1 MISQMQ
7 YVYFKKLILWLIINV
22 RRKTHKKIRGGNPLK
37 LLTYSTNDNPLRLG
51 ILADENTIVDPQQ
64 AYIELL
70 TKSGQKRAAEIATA
84 LLPAN
89 PTEFIANGDLALK
102 TAQEAIAFALE
113 NAEQSSAIYKKENV
127 QIGAPVLK
135 PNKIICV
142 GLNYKNHILEMKRD
156 LPVHPVI
163 FAKFATAIS
172 GPNDTFPLN
181 SNLTKKL
188 DYEAELAFVV
198 GKEGKD
204 ISYEDALDYVYGY
217 TVANDI
223 TARDMQKRTI
233 QWLQGKTLD
242 KSLPLGPVLVT
253 KDEIPNPHNLDIS
266 LTVNEEVRQKSNT
279 EQLLFNVNHLVEFLS
294 GFLTLEPGDII
305 LTGTPGGVGEAQN
318 KFLQHGDKVKVE
330 IAGIGAIQTTIVE
343 VSKA

>member
-1 MISQMQ
+1 G
-7 YVYFKKLILWLIINV
+7 VLV
-22 RRKTHKKIRGGNPLK
+22 
-37 LLTYSTNDNPLRLG
+37 
-51 ILADENTIVDPQQ
+51 DENTIVDPQQ

-70 TKSGQKRAAEIATA
+70 KEHGQERAVEVASA
-84 LLPAN
+84 LIPHN
-89 PTEFIANGDLALK
+89 PTEFIAGGDLALQ
-102 TAQEAIAFALE
+102 TAKEAVTYALD
-113 NAEQSSAIYKKENV
+113 NGQQSSAIYKKEDV

-156 LPVHPVI
+156 FPAHPVI
-163 FAKFATAIS
+163 FAKFATAIA
-172 GPNDTFPLN
+172 GPNDVFPLN

-188 DYEAELAFVV
+188 DYEAELAFVI
-198 GKEGKD
+198 GKTGKD
-204 ISYEDALDYVYGY
+204 IESKDALDYVYGY

-253 KDEIPNPHNLDIS
+253 KDEIPNPHCLDIS
-266 LTVNEEVRQKSNT
+266 LTVNEEVRQQSNT

-294 GFLTLEPGDII
+294 GIFTLEPGDIVC
-305 LTGTPGGVGEAQN
+305 TGTPGGVGEAQN
-318 KFLQHGDKVKVE
+318 KFLQDGDLVRVE
-330 IAGIGAIQTTIVE
+330 ISGIGAIETTIKE
-343 VSKA
+343 VTQL

>member
-1 MISQMQ
+1 MK
-7 YVYFKKLILWLIINV
+7 F
-22 RRKTHKKIRGGNPLK
+22 
-37 LLTYSTNDNPLRLG
+37 LTYSTNNNPLRLG
-51 ILADENTIVDPQQ
+51 ILVDENKIVDPQQ

-70 TKSGQKRAAEIATA
+70 KESDLKRAVEIANA
-84 LLPAN
+84 LLPEN
-89 PTEFIANGDLALK
+89 PTEFIAGGDLTLK
-102 TAQEAIAFALE
+102 TAKEAVTYSLE
-113 NAEQSSAIYKKENV
+113 NAEKSSAIYKKENV

-156 LPVHPVI
+156 FPVHPVI

-188 DYEAELAFVV
+188 DYEAELAFVI

-204 ISYEDALDYVYGY
+204 IPYEDALDYVFGY

-253 KDEIPNPHNLDIS
+253 KDEITDPHSLDIS
-266 LTVNEEVRQKSNT
+266 LTVNDEVRQKSNT

-294 GFLTLEPGDII
+294 GIFTLEPGDIV

-318 KFLQHGDKVKVE
+318 KFLQNGDRVKVE
-330 IAGIGAIQTTIVE
+330 IAGIGAIETTIME
-343 VSKA
+343 VTES

>member
-1 MISQMQ
+1 M
-7 YVYFKKLILWLIINV
+7 
-22 RRKTHKKIRGGNPLK
+22 K
-37 LLTYSTNDNPLRLG
+37 LLTYSINNQPLRLG
-51 ILADENTIVDPQQ
+51 ILVDENTIVDPQQ

-70 TKSGQKRAAEIATA
+70 TQNGQQRVNEIATA
-84 LLPAN
+84 LLPAD
-89 PTEFIANGDLALK
+89 PTEFIANGDLAVK
-102 TAQEAIAFALE
+102 NAQEAIAFALE
-113 NAEQSSAIYKKENV
+113 NAEQSSAILKKENV

-163 FAKFATAIS
+163 FAKFATAIA
-172 GPNDTFPLN
+172 GPNDKFPLN

-188 DYEAELAFVV
+188 DYEAELAFVI

-204 ISYEDALDYVYGY
+204 IPYENALDYVFGY

-253 KDEIPNPHNLDIS
+253 KDEIPNPHSLDIS
-266 LTVNEEVRQKSNT
+266 LTVNDELRQQSNT

-294 GFLTLEPGDII
+294 GIVTLEPGDIV

-318 KFLQHGDKVKVE
+318 KFLQDGDIAKVE
-330 IAGIGAIQTTIVE
+330 IAGIGAIETTIVE
-343 VSKA
+343 VNKE

>member
-1 MISQMQ
+1 
-7 YVYFKKLILWLIINV
+7 
-22 RRKTHKKIRGGNPLK
+22 LK
-37 LLTYSTNDNPLRLG
+37 LLTYSANEKPLRLG
-51 ILADENTIVDPQQ
+51 VLVDENTIVDPQQ

-70 TKSGQKRAAEIATA
+70 KDRRQERAVEIASA
-84 LLPAN
+84 LLPNN
-89 PTEFIANGDLALK
+89 PTEFIANGDLALQ
-102 TAQEAIAFALE
+102 TANEAVTYALE
-113 NAEQSSAIYKKENV
+113 NRQQSSAIYKKENV
-127 QIGAPVLK
+127 QIGPPVLK

-156 LPVHPVI
+156 FPAHPVI
-163 FAKFATAIS
+163 FAKFATAIA
-172 GPNDTFPLN
+172 GPNDVFPLN

-188 DYEAELAFVV
+188 DYEAELAFVI

-204 ISYEDALDYVYGY
+204 IPSEDALDYVFGY

-253 KDEIPNPHNLDIS
+253 KDEIPDPHSLDIS
-266 LTVNEEVRQKSNT
+266 LTVNNEIRQKSNT

-294 GFLTLEPGDII
+294 GIVTLEPGDII

-318 KFLQHGDKVKVE
+318 KFLQHGDRVKVE
-330 IAGIGAIQTTIVE
+330 IAGIGAIETTIME
-343 VSKA
+343 VTES

>member
-1 MISQMQ
+1 M
-7 YVYFKKLILWLIINV
+7 
-22 RRKTHKKIRGGNPLK
+22 K
-37 LLTYSTNDNPLRLG
+37 LLTYSTNNQPLRLG
-51 ILADENTIVDPQQ
+51 ILVDENTIVDPQQ

-70 TKSGQKRAAEIATA
+70 TQNGQQRVNEIATA

-89 PTEFIANGDLALK
+89 PTEFIANGDLAVK

-113 NAEQSSAIYKKENV
+113 NAATSSAIYQKEDV
-127 QIGAPVLK
+127 KIGAPVLK

-163 FAKFATAIS
+163 FAKFATAIA
-172 GPNDTFPLN
+172 GPNDIFPLN

-188 DYEAELAFVV
+188 DYEAELAFVI

-204 ISYEDALDYVYGY
+204 IPYENALDYVFGY

-253 KDEIPNPHNLDIS
+253 KDEIKNPHSLDIS
-266 LTVNEEVRQKSNT
+266 LTVNEEVRQQSNT

-294 GFLTLEPGDII
+294 GIVTLEPGDIV

-318 KFLQHGDKVKVE
+318 KFLQHGDKVRVE
-330 IAGIGAIQTTIVE
+330 ISGIGAIETTIME
-343 VSKA
+343 VTES

>member
-1 MISQMQ
+1 M
-7 YVYFKKLILWLIINV
+7 
-22 RRKTHKKIRGGNPLK
+22 K
-37 LLTYSTNDNPLRLG
+37 LLTYSTNHNPLRLG
-51 ILADENTIVDPQQ
+51 ILVDENTIVDPQQ

-70 TKSGQKRAAEIATA
+70 NQSGQQRAEEIASA
-84 LLPAN
+84 LLPHN
-89 PTEFIANGDLALK
+89 PTDFIANGDLALT
-102 TAQEAIAFALE
+102 TAKEAISYALE
-113 NAEQSSAIYKKENV
+113 NAPNSSAIYKKENV
-127 QIGAPVLK
+127 HIGAPILK

-156 LPVHPVI
+156 FPVHPVV

-172 GPNDTFPLN
+172 GPNDKFSLN

-188 DYEAELAFVV
+188 DYEAELAFVI

-204 ISYEDALDYVYGY
+204 ISYNDALDYVFGY

-242 KSLPLGPVLVT
+242 QSLPLGPVLVT

-266 LTVNEEVRQKSNT
+266 LTVNDEVRQSSNT

-294 GFLTLEPGDII
+294 GIVTLEPGDIV

-330 IAGIGAIQTTIVE
+330 ITGIGVIETTIVE
-343 VSKA
+343 VAEA

>member
-1 MISQMQ
+1 M
-7 YVYFKKLILWLIINV
+7 
-22 RRKTHKKIRGGNPLK
+22 K
-37 LLTYSTNDNPLRLG
+37 LLTYSINNQPLRLG
-51 ILADENTIVDPQQ
+51 ILVDENTIVDPQQ

-70 TKSGQKRAAEIATA
+70 TQNGQQRVNEIATA

-102 TAQEAIAFALE
+102 TAKEAIAFALE
-113 NAEQSSAIYKKENV
+113 NAEHSSAIYKKENV

-163 FAKFATAIS
+163 FAKFATAIA
-172 GPNDTFPLN
+172 GPNDEFPLK

-188 DYEAELAFVV
+188 DYEAELAFVI

-204 ISYEDALDYVYGY
+204 IPYENALDYVFGY

-253 KDEIPNPHNLDIS
+253 KDEIPNPHSLDIS
-266 LTVNEEVRQKSNT
+266 LTVNDEVRQNSNT

-294 GFLTLEPGDII
+294 GIVTLEPGDIV

-318 KFLQHGDKVKVE
+318 KFLQDGDIVKVE
-330 IAGIGAIQTTIVE
+330 IAGIGAIETTIVE
-343 VSKA
+343 VSKE

>member
-1 MISQMQ
+1 M
-7 YVYFKKLILWLIINV
+7 
-22 RRKTHKKIRGGNPLK
+22 K
-37 LLTYSTNDNPLRLG
+37 LLTYSTNNKPLRLG
-51 ILADENTIVDPQQ
+51 ILVDENTIVDPQE

-70 TKSGQKRAAEIATA
+70 NQNGQQRAKEIATA

-89 PTEFIANGDLALK
+89 PTEFIANGDMALK
-102 TAQEAIAFALE
+102 TAKEAVSYALE
-113 NAEQSSAIYKKENV
+113 SAAQSSVLYKKENV

-156 LPVHPVI
+156 FPVHPVI

-181 SNLTKKL
+181 SQLTKKL
-188 DYEAELAFVV
+188 DYEAELAFVI

-204 ISYEDALDYVYGY
+204 IPYEDALDYVFGY

-253 KDEIPNPHNLDIS
+253 KDEIPDPHGLDIC
-266 LTVNEEVRQKSNT
+266 LTVNDELRQKSNT

-294 GFLTLEPGDII
+294 GIVTLEPGDII

-318 KFLQHGDKVKVE
+318 KFLKHGDKVRVE
-330 IAGIGAIQTTIVE
+330 ISGIGAIETTIME
-343 VSKA
+343 VTES

>member
-1 MISQMQ
+1 M
-7 YVYFKKLILWLIINV
+7 
-22 RRKTHKKIRGGNPLK
+22 K
-37 LLTYSTNDNPLRLG
+37 LLTYSTNNQPLRLG
-51 ILADENTIVDPQQ
+51 ILVDENTIVDPQQ

-70 TKSGQKRAAEIATA
+70 TQNGQQRANEIATA
-84 LLPAN
+84 LLPAK
-89 PTEFIANGDLALK
+89 PTEFIANGDLAIK

-113 NAEQSSAIYKKENV
+113 NATTSLAIYKKEDV
-127 QIGAPVLK
+127 KIGAPILK

-156 LPVHPVI
+156 LPVNPVI

-172 GPNDTFPLN
+172 GPNDVFPLN
-181 SNLTKKL
+181 SCLTKKL
-188 DYEAELAFVV
+188 DYEAELAFVI
-198 GKEGKD
+198 GKKGKD
-204 ISYEDALDYVYGY
+204 IPYENALDYVFGY

-253 KDEIPNPHNLDIS
+253 KDEIPNPHSLDIS
-266 LTVNEEVRQKSNT
+266 LTVNDEVRQSSNT

-294 GFLTLEPGDII
+294 GIVTLEPGDIV

-318 KFLQHGDKVKVE
+318 KFLQHGDKVRVE
-330 IAGIGAIQTTIVE
+330 IAGIGAIETTIME
-343 VSKA
+343 VTES

>member
-1 MISQMQ
+1 M
-7 YVYFKKLILWLIINV
+7 
-22 RRKTHKKIRGGNPLK
+22 K
-37 LLTYSTNDNPLRLG
+37 LLTYSTNNNPLRLG
-51 ILADENTIVDPQQ
+51 VLVDENTIVDPQQ
-64 AYIELL
+64 AYIDLL
-70 TKSGQKRAAEIATA
+70 NESGQERAIEIANA
-84 LLPAN
+84 LLPAD
-89 PTEFIANGDLALK
+89 PTQFIAGGDLALK
-102 TAQEAIAFALE
+102 TAKEAISYALE
-113 NAEQSSAIYKKENV
+113 NPTQTSALYQKENV

-163 FAKFATAIS
+163 FAKFATAIT
-172 GPNDTFPLN
+172 GPNHIFPLN

-188 DYEAELAFVV
+188 DYEAELAFVI

-204 ISYEDALDYVYGY
+204 IPYEDALDYVFGY

-223 TARDMQKRTI
+223 TARDMQKRTL

-253 KDEIPNPHNLDIS
+253 KDEIPNPHCLDIS
-266 LTVNEEVRQKSNT
+266 LTVNDEVRQKSNT

-294 GFLTLEPGDII
+294 GIITLEPGDIV

-330 IAGIGAIQTTIVE
+330 VSGIGAIETTIVE
-343 VSKA
+343 VTKE

>member
-1 MISQMQ
+1 M
-7 YVYFKKLILWLIINV
+7 
-22 RRKTHKKIRGGNPLK
+22 K
-37 LLTYSTNDNPLRLG
+37 LLTYSINNQPLRLG
-51 ILADENTIVDPQQ
+51 ILVGENTIVDPQQ

-70 TKSGQKRAAEIATA
+70 TQNGQQRVNEIATA
-84 LLPAN
+84 LLPAD
-89 PTEFIANGDLALK
+89 PTEFIANGDLAVK
-102 TAQEAIAFALE
+102 NAQEAIAFALE
-113 NAEQSSAIYKKENV
+113 NAEQSSAIYKIEKV

-163 FAKFATAIS
+163 FAKFATAIA
-172 GPNDTFPLN
+172 GPNDEFPLN

-188 DYEAELAFVV
+188 DYEAELAFVI

-204 ISYEDALDYVYGY
+204 IPYENALDYVFGY

-253 KDEIPNPHNLDIS
+253 KDEIPNPHSLDIS
-266 LTVNEEVRQKSNT
+266 LTVNDEVRQSSNT

-294 GFLTLEPGDII
+294 GIVKLEPGDIV

-318 KFLQHGDKVKVE
+318 KFLQDGDIVKVE
-330 IAGIGAIQTTIVE
+330 IAGIGAIETTIVE
-343 VSKA
+343 VDKE

>member
-1 MISQMQ
+1 M
-7 YVYFKKLILWLIINV
+7 
-22 RRKTHKKIRGGNPLK
+22 K
-37 LLTYSTNDNPLRLG
+37 LLTYSTNNQPLRLG
-51 ILADENTIVDPQQ
+51 ILVDENTIVDPQQ

-70 TKSGQKRAAEIATA
+70 TQNGQQRVNEIATA
-84 LLPAN
+84 LLPEN
-89 PTEFIANGDLALK
+89 TTEFIANGDLALK
-102 TAQEAIAFALE
+102 TAQEAIFFALE
-113 NAEQSSAIYKKENV
+113 NAERSSAIYKKENV

-172 GPNDTFPLN
+172 GPNDVFPLN

-188 DYEAELAFVV
+188 DYEAELAFVI

-204 ISYEDALDYVYGY
+204 IPYENALDYVFGY

-253 KDEIPNPHNLDIS
+253 KDEIPNPHSLDIS
-266 LTVNEEVRQKSNT
+266 LTVNDELRQQSNT
-279 EQLLFNVNHLVEFLS
+279 EQLLFNINHLVEFLS
-294 GFLTLEPGDII
+294 GIVTLEPGDIV

-330 IAGIGAIQTTIVE
+330 ISGIGAIETTIVE
-343 VSKA
+343 VSEV

>member
-1 MISQMQ
+1 M
-7 YVYFKKLILWLIINV
+7 
-22 RRKTHKKIRGGNPLK
+22 K
-37 LLTYSTNDNPLRLG
+37 LLTYSTNNNPLRLG
-51 ILADENTIVDPQQ
+51 ILVDENTIVDPQQ

-70 TKSGQKRAAEIATA
+70 NESGQTRTIEIANA
-84 LLPAN
+84 LLPAD
-89 PTEFIANGDLALK
+89 PTQFIAGGDLTLK
-102 TAQEAIAFALE
+102 TAKEAVSYALE
-113 NAEQSSAIYKKENV
+113 NSTQTSALYQKENL

-163 FAKFATAIS
+163 FAKFATAIT
-172 GPNDTFPLN
+172 GPNDIFPLN

-188 DYEAELAFVV
+188 DYEAELAFVI

-204 ISYEDALDYVYGY
+204 IPYEDALDYVFGY

-223 TARDMQKRTI
+223 TARDMQKRTL

-253 KDEIPNPHNLDIS
+253 KDEIPNPHCLDIS
-266 LTVNEEVRQKSNT
+266 LTVNDEVRQKSNT

-294 GFLTLEPGDII
+294 GIVTLEPGDIV

-318 KFLQHGDKVKVE
+318 KFLQDGDKVKVE
-330 IAGIGAIQTTIVE
+330 VSGIGAIETTIVE
-343 VSKA
+343 VTKE